1 MVSAYIAS
9 HPRNFS
15 NSVSCTH
22 AEGLECLGEG
32 WGKKPAFSLSS
43 EEGCHQTLLR
53 ECCAWGGYAL
63 SERELSHQFWK
74 PCPVARGISS
84 SERACV

>member
-43 EEGCHQTLLR
+43 EGSEEGCHQTLLR
-53 ECCAWGGYAL
+53 ECCAWGGVCTKRA
-63 SERELSHQFWK
+63 RIVT
-74 PCPVARGISS
+74 PVLEAVSRGS
-84 SERACV
+84 RDLFL